1 MDTILAIP
9 LAIELLGFFLLG
21 VGVAAALNLAVY
33 RLAWMQRSISPWSA
47 PLTGAPRRRTADRV
61 PIFGWWGLAR
71 ESALHGRGF
80 WIRPL
85 VVELLTGCLFGGL
98 YYWEVQRQALFPMFR
113 AGVAAAPALVAG
125 DLQAVIHAQLFA
137 HLLLFSL
144 MIAASLID
152 LDEQTIPDAITIPG
166 TVAGLVVAAALPW
179 SLLPAETWQLAA
191 GPSIEF
197 LTCTSPEAWPDW
209 LDRAPRLG
217 PLAIGLACW
226 TLWCGGILP
235 RRWNTRH
242 GWRTA
247 VRVFVH
253 RLRVERLSYLVAVG
267 WLLGAVA
274 IALVAARGSAAS
286 WAALLTA
293 LVGVAAGGGMIW
305 IVRAIGAFTLKR
317 EAMGFGDVMLMSLI
331 GAFIG
336 WQGVL
341 IVFFLAPFL
350 GLVNG
355 VLQWTLHREPEIPYG
370 PYLCLATFFVI
381 LKWPWLW
388 DRGYDLFALG
398 WLLPALLAV
407 CFLLMGLMLWCYR
420 TLRERAVRR
429 A

>member
-9 LAIELLGFFLLG
+9 LAVGLIAFFLLG
-21 VGVAAALNLAVY
+21 VVVAAVLNLAVY
-33 RLAWMQRSISPWSA
+33 RLAWRQRSISPWSRPPAEA
-47 PLTGAPRRRTADRV
+47 PPRRGVDRIPV
-61 PIFGWWGLAR
+61 FGWWGLAR

-85 VVELLTGCLFGGL
+85 VVELLTGCLFAGM
-98 YYWEVQRQALFPMFR
+98 YYWEVRMQAMYPIFR
-113 AGVAAAPALVAG
+113 AGVAGRPELASG
-125 DLQAVIHAQLFA
+125 DLPTIIHAQLLA
-137 HLLLFSL
+137 HLVLLSL

-152 LDEQTIPDAITIPG
+152 LDEQTIPDGITIPG
-166 TVAGLVVAAALPW
+166 TLAGLAIAAALPW
-179 SLLPAETWQLAA
+179 SLLPAEAWLIE
-191 GPSIEF
+191 GLPSIEF
-197 LTCTSPEAWPDW
+197 LTFTSPAPWPAW
-209 LDRAPRLG
+209 LDTAPRMG

-242 GWRTA
+242 GWRMA
-247 VRVFVH
+247 ARVFVH
-253 RLRVERLSYLVAVG
+253 RLLAERLSYLVAIG
-267 WLLGAVA
+267 WLAGAVA
-274 IALVAARGSAAS
+274 IALVAARGAAAS

-305 IVRAIGAFTLKR
+305 IVRVIGAATLRR
-317 EAMGFGDVMLMSLI
+317 ESMGFGDVMLMSFI

-336 WQGVL
+336 WQGAL

-355 VLQWTLHREPEIPYG
+355 VLQWILHRQPEIPYG

-398 WLLPALLAV
+398 GLLPALLAV
-407 CFLLMGLMLWCYR
+407 CFVLMGLMLWGFR
-420 TLRERAVRR
+420 TLRERGARR